1 MRPISPRRTP
11 GFPSRRRGYFLRRYE
26 ERANEA
32 RRVFVDGQNLY
43 HAARTAFGYRVP
55 NYDIGKL
62 AAARLSIAR
71 LAAVIDPVL
80 HRRSRIQRLSGNER
94 FLARAISR
102 DARRWHCR
110 RRQKIA
116 LRPASARRR
125 QRARKR
131 DRCPHR
137 VGCDARGL
145 RRRMR
150 CGGRFQPRSGL
161 AEVAAE
167 IRHVAATKNRRIEI
181 ACAYPQ
187 SEKSANRRGI
197 NNTDWIA
204 LDRAIY
210 DSCLDARDY
219 FPRAKK
225 AAR

>member
-1 MRPISPRRTP
+1 MQMK
-11 GFPSRRRGYFLRRYE
+11 
-26 ERANEA
+26 RAA
-32 RRVFVDGQNLY
+32 VFVDGQNLY
-43 HAARTAFGYRVP
+43 YAARTAFGYRVP

-62 AAARLSIAR
+62 AAAVCRLRGWRLSSTRFYTGVPEFNAYPEMSAFWRARFRAMRADGIAVVAR
-71 LAAVIDPVL
+71 KLRYDRRPLADDKGREKGIDV
-80 HRRSRIQRLSGNER
+80 R
-94 FLARAISR
+94 
-102 DARRWHCR
+102 
-110 RRQKIA
+110 IA
-116 LRPASARRR
+116 LDVM
-125 QRARKR
+125 RAVYE
-131 DRCPHR
+131 DE
-137 VGCDARGL
+137 CDVAVV
-145 RRRMR
+145 
-150 CGGRFQPRSGL
+150 FSQDQDL

-167 IRHVAATKNRRIEI
+167 IRHVAVMKNRRIEI